1 MKKSILDMFEAAVEK
16 YADRPFLLEKREG
29 NYIESSYRACHNE
42 ALRFGAGLVALGVN
56 RKDNISM
63 LSEGRNSWI
72 IGELAIFYAGAVNVP
87 LSIKLEESSDLK
99 FRIEHSES
107 KWVMVSRGQL
117 PKIRSIKSQL
127 SFVERIIIFDDV
139 EQLEDK
145 EILLSDILKMG
156 DSLLRIE
163 KESFLSIGR
172 AIQNDDLATITYTS
186 GTTADPKG
194 VMLTHRNYT
203 ANVEQSLS
211 LTSVP
216 SEWRTLIILP
226 LDHCFAHVV
235 GFFTFMSC
243 GAAVA
248 TVQSGRT
255 PMETLKNIPINIK
268 EVKPH
273 LLLSVPALAKNFK
286 KSIEAGIKSKGALAE
301 LLFKFAI
308 SVSTLY
314 NANGE
319 DRGKGWRVLFKPL
332 VNLFDTLLYKKV
344 RENFGGNL
352 EFFVGG
358 GALLD
363 KELQSFFYA
372 IGIPMYQGYGL
383 SEATPVISSNTPL
396 AHKFGTSGTLVKP
409 MELKIVDSNGVELPN
424 GSKGE
429 IVIKGENVMA
439 GYWKNSE
446 ATASTVVDGWLHT
459 GDMGYMGSDGYLYVM
474 GRYKSLL
481 IGSDG
486 EKYSPEGIE
495 EALVSHSPYIDQIM
509 LYNNQNLYTVALIV
523 PNTDHMKRYAK
534 KHHLEWGSIKCS
546 EAIVAVIQKDI
557 SKFKG
562 KGHLAKMFPERWIPI
577 TFTLLPEPFTEKN
590 LMLNSTMKMVRS
602 RVEEAYATDLSYM
615 YSVEGK
621 NPNSELNHKRLGR

>member
-1 MKKSILDMFEAAVEK
+1 MKRSIIDLFEASVEK
-16 YADRPFLLEKREG
+16 YADRPFLLEKRNG
-29 NYIESSYRACHNE
+29 DYVESSYKECYNE
-42 ALRFGAGLVALGVN
+42 TIRFGAGLVALGVN
-56 RKDNISM
+56 PRDNISM

-107 KWVMVSRGQL
+107 KWVMVSKGQL
-117 PKIRSIKSQL
+117 SKIRSIKSEL
-127 SFVERIIIFDDV
+127 SFVERVIVFDEID
-139 EQLEDK
+139 QLEDR

-156 DSLLRIE
+156 DALL
-163 KESFLSIGR
+163 KSDKDSFMKIGR
-172 AIQNDDLATITYTS
+172 AIQNNDLATITYTS

-211 LTSVP
+211 LTSV
-216 SEWRTLIILP
+216 SSDWRTLIILP

-243 GAAVA
+243 GASVA

-286 KSIEAGIKSKGALAE
+286 KSIEAGIKSKGAIAE

-308 SVSTLY
+308 LVSTVY

-319 DRGKGWRVLFKPL
+319 DKGKGWRVIFKPL
-332 VNLFDTLLYKKV
+332 VNLFDALLYKKV

-352 EFFVGG
+352 QFFVGG

-363 KELQSFFYA
+363 KELQSFFYS

-383 SEATPVISSNTPL
+383 SEATPVISSNTPSC
-396 AHKFGTSGTLVKP
+396 HKFGSSGKLVKP
-409 MELKIVDSNGVELPN
+409 IELKIVDGSGDELPI

-446 ATASTVVDGWLHT
+446 STATTIIDGWLHT
-459 GDMGYMGSDGYLYVM
+459 GDMGYMSSDGYLYVM

-481 IGSDG
+481 IGGDG

-495 EALVSHSPYIDQIM
+495 EALVSHSLYIDQIM
-509 LYNNQNLYTVALIV
+509 LYNNQNLYTSALIV
-523 PNTDHMKRYAK
+523 ANTDQMKRYAK
-534 KHHLEWGSIKCS
+534 KHHLEWGSKKCS
-546 EAIVAVIQKDI
+546 EALISIIQRDI

-577 TFTLLPEPFTEKN
+577 TFIILPEPFSEKN

-602 RVEEAYATDLSYM
+602 RVEEAYGSDIGYLYTL
-615 YSVEGK
+615 EGK
-621 NPNSELNHKRLGR
+621 NPNNELNHKRLSR